1 MKNNNTSNHFTA
13 EQGILPM
20 FPSEILN
27 VDDPVLMYDR
37 FMEEI
42 DLKKYLRYIPTRGA
56 GRPRYNPVNML
67 KTIIYGFAEEGY
79 CSFRKLEDNC
89 RVNIRYMYLMNY
101 EAPSYRTFCHFVKG
115 FLKYS
120 LKDIF
125 YSITKE
131 LCGKLNVD
139 LQHIYILTVP
149 SLKRTQINTAGYGR
163 NPLKNP
169 ATSILP
175 RLPAFLSYSMM
186 ILSMTI

>member
-1 MKNNNTSNHFTA
+1 
-13 EQGILPM
+13 M

-42 DLKKYLRYIPTRGA
+42 DLRKYLRYIPTRGA

-120 LKDIF
+120 LK
-125 YSITKE
+125 
-131 LCGKLNVD
+131 GKVQTIPTHTACLRTTIAAPQSLILN
-139 LQHIYILTVP
+139 
-149 SLKRTQINTAGYGR
+149 REN
-163 NPLKNP
+163 
-169 ATSILP
+169 
-175 RLPAFLSYSMM
+175 F
-186 ILSMTI
+186 